1 MSAQVRFTY
10 YVRQTKPRMQ
20 HQNCQIHTQY
30 CSLVLKHLTCCFH
43 NRQGRARA
51 SGLPERAE
59 VVVGPLSSARLR
71 QKQNGILDNP
81 IPALDNRT
89 PRAAAN
95 LPELR
100 NKLIRWL
107 KFWIFQTDTR
117 NLETGQNVD
126 TNWML
131 RELGGNEIL

>member
-1 MSAQVRFTY
+1 M
-10 YVRQTKPRMQ
+10 
-20 HQNCQIHTQY
+20 
-30 CSLVLKHLTCCFH
+30 
-43 NRQGRARA
+43 
-51 SGLPERAE
+51 PERAE